1 MVEHQP
7 SKLDTW
13 VRFPSP
19 AWLTEYL
26 IYMREW
32 LSGGVSP
39 CQGEGRGFESRLA
52 LEEPDRKSIGFFY
65 FIQKGGL
72 LMIKHIVCFKLK
84 DNSEENKLKAKEVL
98 LSMKG
103 NVPMLRNIE
112 VGVDF
117 LGSERSY
124 DVILQVEL
132 DDAKA
137 LDAYQED
144 PYHVNVVK
152 KHMHQVR
159 EASVAIDYVME

>member
-1 MVEHQP
+1 
-7 SKLDTW
+7 
-13 VRFPSP
+13 
-19 AWLTEYL
+19 
-26 IYMREW
+26 
-32 LSGGVSP
+32 
-39 CQGEGRGFESRLA
+39 
-52 LEEPDRKSIGFFY
+52 
-65 FIQKGGL
+65 
-72 LMIKHIVCFKLK
+72 MIKHIVCFKLK

-152 KHMHQVR
+152 KHMYQGR